1 MAEVILNMDNFDAEV
16 IECDKPVLVD
26 FWASWCG
33 PCQALGPIVS
43 EVSNEYGD
51 KVKVCK
57 LNIDENMGLAQK
69 YRVMSIPT
77 LKLFKNGEVVAT
89 SVGLINKEEM
99 VEFISQ

>member
-1 MAEVILNMDNFDAEV
+1 MAEVILTVDNFDEEV
-16 IECDKPVLVD
+16 LNSDKPVLVD

-33 PCQALGPIVS
+33 PCQALGPIVA
-43 EVSNEYGD
+43 EIADECAD

-57 LNIDENMGLAQK
+57 LNIDENIELAQK

-77 LKLFKNGEVVAT
+77 LKLFKSGEVAAT

-99 VEFISQ
+99 IEFISR